1 MPRNLELALRIKAD
15 LDRAV
20 ADLVRLNKQIDRTGD
35 EAAQTGRQ
43 TREMAGGMERMRSAA
58 DRARRSMSGLFAGLS
73 AGALIAQI
81 VQVNRRF
88 QDLEAGLETA
98 TGSAAAAAAAM
109 AELRV
114 FARETPFELAEVA
127 TAFIRLKN
135 LGLDAS
141 AKSLRAFG
149 DVAASIPN
157 KSLIDFIEAVAD
169 AAVGEFERLKEFGI
183 RARQQGDKVSF
194 TFRGVTRTVAKN
206 AREIQDYLR
215 QMAETNFAGAMIRRM
230 ESIGGATSNLK
241 DAFDDLFVAIG
252 EAGVNDAVIAALR
265 GLGAAVSTVGDNLGA
280 IGDAALV
287 AGAAIGGIAAARG
300 VTAILAVF
308 QARVAHAAVGLR
320 LMSTFGSAAAARM
333 VALSAATG
341 AASLAARGLRAALA
355 FVGGPLGLAIGV
367 TSAAAALLATRQDAA
382 ADAAERH
389 SKAIEAFDAALDPAT
404 GKLNEMTAATRAL
417 TRARLEDARVAN
429 QLAREELLE
438 AARRQS
444 LRTITRADQVG
455 SPDNGSHF
463 IDNAPRLPE
472 IVQAVAKGIRVA
484 TGAGIFPSR
493 EEAARATESVLAL
506 QRQFINK
513 KITGEELFTEVQ
525 ALTRNDGRLKPVVDA
540 IREWADGLIAAN
552 KALGDIDKRVA
563 RLDADGQG
571 GGGGGRPSDDDAP
584 KNRDDTAKA
593 IAGLER
599 QIALY
604 GGLTHEERVL
614 WETQEGRWKAASEIE
629 KERLLGLARHLDL
642 LDELK
647 REDEETARRERRAAD
662 ARKAA
667 IEDIEAQALAL
678 LPAYERERAEI
689 ERQLE
694 AQLAALK
701 EEGKGYEDT
710 ERRRAEAREVAA
722 ERIRRLDE
730 EEAERRRQ
738 AAEEEE
744 QRRRDVI
751 EAAEDEAERRLRASR
766 HWRDGAIRGLRDYA
780 EAATDAGKRAEDGV
794 TSGIKSMEDALVEF
808 VTTGKLSVSD
818 FADHIIAEMAR
829 AAIQQSIT
837 GPLASGLSGLLTTGL
852 GSLVGGYGVF
862 SPYNTAGPD
871 GVVGSVFHTGGVAG
885 EPGGTRRV
893 VAPAVFAGA
902 RRYHRGGIAGMLRP
916 EEIPAILERGEE
928 VIPARDPRHR
938 ANLAAASAAAPTVI
952 VNIDNRDGPP
962 QREVNRSV
970 RWDGKRAVVDIVTE
984 NIADGGN
991 IAKAIDGRRR
1001 GGY

>member
-1 MPRNLELALRIKAD
+1 MPRDLELALRIKAD

-194 TFRGVTRTVAKN
+194 TFRGVTRTVGKN

-382 ADAAERH
+382 AEAAERH
-389 SKAIEAFDAALDPAT
+389 RKAIEGFDGVLDPAT
-404 GKLNEMTAATRAL
+404 GKLKEISAELRAL
-417 TRARLEDARVAN
+417 TRLRLEDARVVAE
-429 QLAREELLE
+429 QARKGALG
-438 AARRQS
+438 AAHKQSRQTLVDVRKAYSIDRS
-444 LRTITRADQVG
+444 LVG
-455 SPDNGSHF
+455 SRSE
-463 IDNAPRLPE
+463 LPAVVRE
-472 IVQAVAKGIRVA
+472 IAKGIGPTSRVSTWRKA
-484 TGAGIFPSR
+484 LGAMKP
-493 EEAARATESVLAL
+493 VLEL
-506 QRQFINK
+506 QQKFIK
-513 KITGEELFTEVQ
+513 SKITGEQLFVRIS
-525 ALTRNDGRLKPVVDA
+525 ALAGKDKRLGPVVQQT
-540 IREWADGLIAAN
+540 REWADGLIAAN

-571 GGGGGRPSDDDAP
+571 GSGGGRPSDDDAP

-647 REDEETARRERRAAD
+647 QEDEETARRERRAAD

-730 EEAERRRQ
+730 EHAERRRQ

-780 EAATDAGKRAEDGV
+780 EAATDAGKRAEDAV
-794 TSGIKSMEDALVEF
+794 TSGVKSMEGALVEF

-829 AAIQQSIT
+829 ATIRQSIT

-852 GSLVGGYGVF
+852 DSLFGGGYGAF

-871 GVVGSVFHTGGVAG
+871 GVVGSVFHAGGVAG
-885 EPGGTRRV
+885 EPGGARRV
-893 VAPAVFAGA
+893 VAPEVFAGA
-902 RRYHRGGIAGMLRP
+902 GRYHRGGIAGMLRP

-938 ANLAAASAAAPTVI
+938 ANLTAASAAAPTVI

>member
-1 MPRNLELALRIKAD
+1 MTKDLTVALRIKAEMNS
-15 LDRAV
+15 AV
-20 ADLVRLNKQIDRTGD
+20 AEIKEVRGELKGMGD
-35 EAAQTGRQ
+35 AAGKAGDKAKGAGQKVDKLGDKAKGAG
-43 TREMAGGMERMRSAA
+43 EDVDKLGDKAKGAGEDVDKLGDKAKGAGEDVDKLGDKAKGAGGGFGAAGKGARRFTAALRATGVAAAAFGAIRLAGSVVEAGIAMERLDLRFRAAAGSAQA
-58 DRARRSMSGLFAGLS
+58 GAEEMTFVRAEAERLGIELRGAAEAYSGFAAAARGTALEGQAAREVFTAVAEAGRAMGLS
-73 AGALIAQI
+73 ADQQRGALLALEQMVSKGVVSAEELRGQLGERLPGAFQLAARAMGVTTEQLGKMLQKGEILAEDLLPKLARELRASVAEALPGAVEGADAAINRLGNAFEELGEKIAESGI
-81 VQVNRRF
+81 LGVGTTLVKVATEVVQALTPREDDFAGKVSAALKPPGGLRQVSHESAASGKLPAILEKGILEGAVLPGEVLRHLKDFNTGLVEKMRIDPRLIEAASGDTRAVLEVLDARR
-88 QDLEAGLETA
+88 QAI
-98 TGSAAAAAAAM
+98 AAAAAAEEKKAN
-109 AELRV
+109 AGSHGGRN
-114 FARETPFELAEVA
+114 AAQRA
-127 TAFIRLKN
+127 TVLK
-135 LGLDAS
+135 GE
-141 AKSLRAFG
+141 
-149 DVAASIPN
+149 
-157 KSLIDFIEAVAD
+157 IEAIDRRMREVHAEIAVVAD
-169 AAVGEFERLKEFGI
+169 AATVDTTFERY
-183 RARQQGDKVSF
+183 D
-194 TFRGVTRTVAKN
+194 
-206 AREIQDYLR
+206 
-215 QMAETNFAGAMIRRM
+215 
-230 ESIGGATSNLK
+230 
-241 DAFDDLFVAIG
+241 
-252 EAGVNDAVIAALR
+252 
-265 GLGAAVSTVGDNLGA
+265 
-280 IGDAALV
+280 
-287 AGAAIGGIAAARG
+287 
-300 VTAILAVF
+300 
-308 QARVAHAAVGLR
+308 
-320 LMSTFGSAAAARM
+320 AAAANRP
-333 VALSAATG
+333 SK
-341 AASLAARGLRAALA
+341 
-355 FVGGPLGLAIGV
+355 
-367 TSAAAALLATRQDAA
+367 AAAKATAQMR
-382 ADAAERH
+382 
-389 SKAIEAFDAALDPAT
+389 
-404 GKLNEMTAATRAL
+404 
-417 TRARLEDARVAN
+417 
-429 QLAREELLE
+429 
-438 AARRQS
+438 
-444 LRTITRADQVG
+444 
-455 SPDNGSHF
+455 
-463 IDNAPRLPE
+463 
-472 IVQAVAKGIRVA
+472 
-484 TGAGIFPSR
+484 
-493 EEAARATESVLAL
+493 
-506 QRQFINK
+506 
-513 KITGEELFTEVQ
+513 
-525 ALTRNDGRLKPVVDA
+525 
-540 IREWADGLIAAN
+540 
-552 KALGDIDKRVA
+552 
-563 RLDADGQG
+563 
-571 GGGGGRPSDDDAP
+571 
-584 KNRDDTAKA
+584 
-593 IAGLER
+593 R

-604 GGLTHEERVL
+604 GDLTHEGRVL
-614 WETQEGRWKAASEIE
+614 WETQEGRWKAESEAT
-629 KERLLGLARHLDL
+629 KERLLEGARRLDMLA
-642 LDELK
+642 ELK
-647 REDEETARRERRAAD
+647 HEDEETARREQQAAD

-780 EAATDAGKRAEDGV
+780 EAATDAGKRADDGV
-794 TSGIKSMEDALVEF
+794 TSGIKSMEGALVEF